1 MKINDVQKLLL
12 AVLTLSLFTVCK
24 SIEIPEIEEP
34 VPDVAPA
41 ERREAYDRVSSYIA
55 SGQPENALKEYE
67 GLSTGDTSSRILL
80 ARMMLLSGRRE
91 DSRWEL
97 GRILTE
103 DPENPEALFTLA
115 LLEEISGNSEQA
127 SQIVEQVLKGDES
140 HTEAMT
146 LRGRL
151 LFQSE
156 SYDSARADFNQA
168 LATDEQN
175 FSALL
180 GIGNILFEQ
189 EKYEQALVF
198 VNRAIRS
205 DPGSSF
211 AYSDRARIK
220 SALDDPKGALA
231 DLDEAITLDSGYYWN
246 YIDRGRLFLRFR
258 QQERAGADFSE
269 AILLDPDRFIAYA
282 YRAGI
287 NDELRRY
294 QEAIADYERLI
305 ELKKNYYLAFLPL
318 AGLYD
323 CSQDWSGAYDM
334 FRKAYEYDDIQYSYA
349 LLAGLAL
356 KQDGRQDQA
365 KAYLLKTA
373 EKLPR
378 ESWYYLI
385 AQYLLDPGREMF
397 TLHRINQEKDEP
409 TQQQMLFF
417 LAAQFMIEG
426 RTNAGLKY
434 LLELGEDGRPRSVES
449 RIATR
454 LVRQFG
460 L

>member
-12 AVLTLSLFTVCK
+12 ALFALTLFTVCK
-24 SIEIPEIEEP
+24 SIEIPTLEEP
-34 VPDVAPA
+34 VPDAAPA
-41 ERREAYDRVSSYIA
+41 ERRDAYDRVSSYIA
-55 SGQPENALKEYE
+55 SGQPEDALQEYE
-67 GLSTGDTSSRILL
+67 DLSTGDTSSRILL
-80 ARMMLLSGRRE
+80 ARMMLLAGRRE
-91 DSRWEL
+91 DSRREL

-103 DPENPEALFTLA
+103 DPENPEGLFTLA

-127 SQIVEQVLKGDES
+127 RQIAEQVLKGDES
-140 HTEAMT
+140 HTEALT

-156 SYDSARADFNQA
+156 SYVLALADFHQA
-168 LATDEQN
+168 LATDEEN

-180 GIGNILFEQ
+180 GIGNILFQQ

-205 DPGSSF
+205 DSGSSF
-211 AYSDRARIK
+211 AYGDRARIK
-220 SALDDPKGALA
+220 TALNDLKGAVA
-231 DLDEAITLDSGYYWN
+231 DLDEAISLDSGYYWS
-246 YIDRGRLFLRFR
+246 YIDRGRLLLRVR
-258 QQERAGADFSE
+258 QKERARGDFSE

-282 YRAGI
+282 YRAVI
-287 NDELRRY
+287 NDDQGRY
-294 QEAIADYERLI
+294 PEAIVDYERLL
-305 ELKKNYYLAFLPL
+305 ELKKNYYFAFMPL
-318 AGLYD
+318 AVLYY

-334 FRKAYEYDDIQYSYA
+334 FRKAYEYDDIRHSYA

-356 KQDGRQDQA
+356 KQDGRQDKA
-365 KAYLLKTA
+365 KAYLQKIA

-385 AQYLLDPGREMF
+385 AQYLIDPGREMF
-397 TLHRINQEKDEP
+397 TVHRINQEKDEL

-426 RTNAGLKY
+426 RTNAGLKF
-434 LLELGEDGRPRSVES
+434 LLKLDEKERLRTVES
-449 RIATR
+449 RIAKR
-454 LVRQFG
+454 LVSQFG